1 MCTLNYSLEEETRFF
16 VKMKSYFP
24 CFLSTFLTTFAFTS
38 HHVALINLTNDN
50 KYPFHPHLFPVK
62 KVILMFLSIGNIKYY
77 FQVIVCSN

>member
-50 KYPFHPHLFPVK
+50 KYPFHPHLFPAQESSFNAFSVYRQY
-62 KVILMFLSIGNIKYY
+62 KVLLPSHC
-77 FQVIVCSN
+77 V

>member
-1 MCTLNYSLEEETRFF
+1 MCTLNYRLEEETRVF